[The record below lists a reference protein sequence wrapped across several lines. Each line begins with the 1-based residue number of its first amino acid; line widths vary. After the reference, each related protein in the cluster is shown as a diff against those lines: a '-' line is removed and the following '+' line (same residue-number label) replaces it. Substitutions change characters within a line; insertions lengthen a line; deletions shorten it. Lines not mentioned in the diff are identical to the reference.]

1 MCERPLSR
9 RSCCCNNQNDARVI
23 IRYVPAGSGGVTGP
37 TGPTGPT
44 EQVS

>member
-1 MCERPLSR
+1 MCERPFTR
-9 RSCCCNNQNDARVI
+9 RSCCCDNRDARVI
-23 IRYVPAGSGGVTGP
+23 IRYVPTGGTGGVTGP